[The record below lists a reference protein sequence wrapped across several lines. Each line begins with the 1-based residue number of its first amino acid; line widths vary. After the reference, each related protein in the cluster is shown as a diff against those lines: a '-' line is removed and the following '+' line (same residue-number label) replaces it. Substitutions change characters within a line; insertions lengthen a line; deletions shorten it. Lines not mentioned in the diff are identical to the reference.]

1 MNLFGF
7 ILASRVSDTDAKSLP
22 PKSEARMAKQGLDRA
37 RDVRSG
43 EELETGTLFPYL
55 RDHIDGLSEDIVVRQ
70 FPAGHSNLTY
80 LLEDRSSG
88 QGYVLRR
95 PPFGAQ
101 VKSGHDMGREFR
113 VMSALYPVWPKV
125 PRPFVMCDDESII
138 GAPFYVM
145 ERVEGVILRR
155 GKNEGVNLDEA
166 TMAGVCDAFLDT
178 FVQIHGIDLDAT
190 GLSEFGKPEGY
201 IERQVSG
208 WTRRWG
214 KAMTD
219 TVEGIDAMAAWLAE
233 NRPEEQSAGL
243 IHNDFKYDNLILDP
257 DDLTQVRA
265 VLDWE
270 MATLGDPLMDLG
282 SSLAYWVEAKDSF
295 VLQQLKFGP
304 TDLPGNLS
312 REELVKAYA
321 ERSGR
326 DVTDFLFYYIYGLFK
341 LAVIAQQIYYR
352 YKHGHTKD
360 ERFAGLIFAVQALGQ
375 AGEDAIASGEI
386 GPAS

>member
-1 MNLFGF
+1 
-7 ILASRVSDTDAKSLP
+7 
-22 PKSEARMAKQGLDRA
+22 MANEGLDRA
-37 RDVRSG
+37 RDVRQG
-43 EELETGTLFPYL
+43 EELETTELLPYL
-55 RDHIDGLSEDIVVRQ
+55 RDHIEGLSEDIHVRQ

-80 LLEDRSSG
+80 LLED
-88 QGYVLRR
+88 QVNDKGYVLRR

-113 VMSALYPVWPKV
+113 VMSALYPIWPKV
-125 PRPFVMCDDESII
+125 PRPFVMCEDESII
-138 GAPFYVM
+138 GASFYVM

-155 GKNEGVNLDEA
+155 GKNKGVDLSEA
-166 TMAGVCDAFLDT
+166 TMEGICTSFLET
-178 FVQIHGIDLDAT
+178 FVEIHGVDLEAA

-208 WTRRWG
+208 WTRRWK

-219 TVEGIDAMAAWLAE
+219 TVEGVDAMAAWLAE
-233 NRPEEQSAGL
+233 NQPKEQSAGL

-257 DDLTQVRA
+257 EDPTKVLA

-312 REELVKAYA
+312 RTELVEAYA

-326 DVTDFLFYYIYGLFK
+326 DVSNFLFYYIYGIFK

-352 YKHGHTKD
+352 YKHGHTSD

-375 AGEDAIASGEI
+375 AGEAAIASGEI
-386 GPAS
+386 GPQA